1 MTTPEHD
8 AARKRAIERIKKC
21 LSLSKSPEPHEAAT
35 ALAHAQKLMSHWGVD
50 EAELTASRAHDEVVK
65 TREVFG
71 ANMFI
76 GVLIHVIEQAFGV
89 KGIMEQNP
97 GTARRTNIRFFGP
110 EGRVLLAVYSAHVV
124 EKAAWD
130 AWYQYLADHPW
141 VKTQPGSRQSFR
153 LAWLYSVQS
162 KIQALAPSSVEQRA
176 IDLRVEQLYP
186 VLGKVK
192 PKAGNVDYSAARAG
206 HRAGDDFHLHAP
218 VKQSPLSLE
227 HAKKA
232 QPDKIWAGSTPKQCD
247 ICEEDIR
254 DEFTDGKTKQGPWA
268 IMCPRCLA
276 RHGLGLGL
284 GLGQKYQK
292 RDDGKFR
299 KIEG

>member
-1 MTTPEHD
+1 MTAEHD
-8 AARKRAIERIKKC
+8 AARKRAIDRIKKC
-21 LSLSKSPEPHEAAT
+21 LALSKSPEPHEAAT

-50 EAELTASRAHDEVVK
+50 EAELMAAQTHDEIVK

-76 GVLIHVIEQAFGV
+76 GVLIRTIEQAFGV
-89 KGIMEQNP
+89 KGIMELNP
-97 GTARRTNIRFFGP
+97 GSAKRTNIRFIGP

-130 AWYQYLADHPW
+130 AWYKYLADHPW

-162 KIQALAPSSVEQRA
+162 KIQALAPSGVEQTA
-176 IDLRVEQLYP
+176 IDLRMQQLYP
-186 VLGKVK
+186 VLGSVK
-192 PKAGNVDYSAARAG
+192 PKTGKVDYSSARAG
-206 HRAGDDFHLHAP
+206 HRAGDDFNLHAP
-218 VKQSPLSLE
+218 VRQSPLSLE
-227 HAKKA
+227 HAKKDT
-232 QPDKIWAGSTPKQCD
+232 QDKIWMGSDPKMCD
-247 ICEEDIR
+247 VCEEDIR
-254 DEFTDGKTKQGPWA
+254 DEFTDGKTKRGPWA
-268 IMCPRCLA
+268 IMCPRCQA

-292 RDDGKFR
+292 QADGKFH
-299 KIEG
+299 KVEG